1 MAVHFTLLLLPY
13 ILQQNPKKINVH
25 NAFYIKILVFTG
37 ASPMAHHI
45 KNLPEIQETQ
55 ETQV

>member
-13 ILQQNPKKINVH
+13 ILEQNPKKINVP

-37 ASPMAHHI
+37 ASPMAHYI

-55 ETQV
+55 ETRV